1 MDWDSLF
8 GFTMSPWELVLRGTA
23 MYWFLFLLFRFLV
36 RRRMG
41 SIGLGDML
49 VLVLLAD
56 AAQNAM
62 AGDYKTV
69 SEGALLVTTIV
80 GWNVVVDWLTFRV
93 DALRKVLEPPPLP
106 LVLNGKVQR
115 KNLREEFL
123 SMDEL
128 QSKLREKGVED
139 IGSVRAAYLESDG
152 EFSVLQY
159 ERDARQDEEEQDT
172 KTGNAAVKP

>member
-1 MDWDSLF
+1 
-8 GFTMSPWELVLRGTA
+8 
-23 MYWFLFLLFRFLV
+23 
-36 RRRMG
+36 
-41 SIGLGDML
+41 
-49 VLVLLAD
+49 
-56 AAQNAM
+56 
-62 AGDYKTV
+62 
-69 SEGALLVTTIV
+69 
-80 GWNVVVDWLTFRV
+80 
-93 DALRKVLEPPPLP
+93 VLEPPPLP
-106 LVLNGKVQR
+106 LVLKGKVQR

-159 ERDARQDEEEQDT
+159 ERDAKQDEEQQDT